1 MSNESIINVY
11 AVSTQAGMFRA
22 LAAFAKELR
31 ESYPLSVGAGIK
43 QVEGN
48 AVFVKFNS
56 KLGKLLVQVDA
67 PVLEIYG
74 VPSSVAGDRE
84 EYNYRLNLQGGT
96 IALTPSQFANLEQSC
111 KREFVNADRDG
122 AVYVNYPFESASQ
135 LVGWINS
142 QPLVLTENEAYDF
155 MALVGR

>member
-1 MSNESIINVY
+1 MSNEPIINVY
-11 AVSTQAGMFRA
+11 AVSTQEGMFRA

-56 KLGKLLVQVDA
+56 KLGKLLIQVDD
-67 PVLEIYG
+67 PVLEVYG
-74 VPSSVAGDRE
+74 VPSSVEGDRE

-96 IALTPSQFANLEQSC
+96 VALTDAQFRSLESECKGKLLSTDSDGTVNLQ
-111 KREFVNADRDG
+111 
-122 AVYVNYPFESASQ
+122 YPFDSVSR
-135 LVGWINS
+135 LVDWLNS
-142 QPLVLTENEAYDF
+142 QTLVLTEDEAYEF
-155 MALVGR
+155 MASVRL